1 MATALSQP
9 ISFIFLISRQGK
21 VRLSK
26 FYETVSAKERTKLTR
41 EVAALVLNRCA
52 VDRWRR
58 IRACDARVAR
68 VRASNRNATQRET
81 ITTNH
86 TRTALSRSVQR
97 RPAKQC
103 NFIEYHEGKIVYKR

>member
-1 MATALSQP
+1 MVRHPACRSSHAHRGWPQLRAARLRRPLTLALATALSQP

-52 VDRWRR
+52 
-58 IRACDARVAR
+58 ARTLAPR
-68 VRASNRNATQRET
+68 
-81 ITTNH
+81 
-86 TRTALSRSVQR
+86 SRM
-97 RPAKQC
+97 
-103 NFIEYHEGKIVYKR
+103 